1 MTRPAPAF
9 SACLVPGGED
19 DGQERWLEHWDVARS
34 ARASVTC
41 VVTGLVPEPFALYP
55 LDSDRVVLM
64 LCFAPELRT
73 AAAGWTVLTEIPT
86 NSVRATALASW
97 GMWERRRTECV
108 LSVRRQVQS
117 GVIGVDTVIYLRL
130 YGQIC
135 ASANV
140 CGDRSLSGQVI
151 APSGRWPAALESRAQ
166 ADTRRVETLAFLLI
180 PEGALKGAG
189 LASFF

>member
-9 SACLVPGGED
+9 SACLVLGGED

-41 VVTGLVPEPFALYP
+41 VVTGLVPEPSALYP

-64 LCFAPELRT
+64 LCFASELRT

-108 LSVRRQVQS
+108 LSVRRRNVERCRQ
-117 GVIGVDTVIYLRL
+117 GRYRYLSETLRTDVR
-130 YGQIC
+130 QRQRFRRAAAAC
-135 ASANV
+135 MS
-140 CGDRSLSGQVI
+140 
-151 APSGRWPAALESRAQ
+151 PSIHHDLEPSRASTQ
-166 ADTRRVETLAFLLI
+166 AVGGAPI
-180 PEGALKGAG
+180 PRFDIWYP
-189 LASFF
+189 ST

>member
-9 SACLVPGGED
+9 SACLVPGGGD

-41 VVTGLVPEPFALYP
+41 VVTGLVPEPSALYP

-64 LCFAPELRT
+64 LCFASELRT

-108 LSVRRQVQS
+108 LSTRRQVQRRA
-117 GVIGVDTVIYLRL
+117 IGRRDLHLYETLRL
-130 YGQIC
+130 
-135 ASANV
+135 SARHHHRNSQTHRRNPGNRQP
-140 CGDRSLSGQVI
+140 GDSSGSRSSYRDNAISWSKTIMGFDQSDFTKCL
-151 APSGRWPAALESRAQ
+151 
-166 ADTRRVETLAFLLI
+166 
-180 PEGALKGAG
+180 
-189 LASFF
+189 

>member
-9 SACLVPGGED
+9 SACLVLGGED

-41 VVTGLVPEPFALYP
+41 VVTGLVPEPSALYP

-64 LCFAPELRT
+64 LCFASELRT
-73 AAAGWTVLTEIPT
+73 AAAGWTVLTAIPT

-108 LSVRRQVQS
+108 LSLRRQVQS
-117 GVIGVDTVIYLRL
+117 GVIRVGRSWRLRDD
-130 YGQIC
+130 G
-135 ASANV
+135 
-140 CGDRSLSGQVI
+140 
-151 APSGRWPAALESRAQ
+151 PAALESRAQ
-166 ADTRRVETLAFLLI
+166 ADTRRVATLAFLLI
-180 PEGALKGAG
+180 PEGTLKGAC